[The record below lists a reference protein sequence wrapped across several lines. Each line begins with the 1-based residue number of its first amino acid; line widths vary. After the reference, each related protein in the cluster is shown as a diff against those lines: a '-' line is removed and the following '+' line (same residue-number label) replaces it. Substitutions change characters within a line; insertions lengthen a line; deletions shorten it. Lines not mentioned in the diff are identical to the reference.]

1 MKIISTKIEWYRDLQ
16 ARYCWFCFLTDYC
29 RLLVS
34 YNAGFFFILVGSSGR
49 DFPLARCDV
58 TFIFIFL
65 FFIFYY
71 YYYLFILFST
81 QVVEYLFRRPT
92 FICLHS
98 LLLLFYADQLV
109 IIRLVSV
116 WKGDK
121 FCFYVVLKVYFI

>member
-1 MKIISTKIEWYRDLQ
+1 M
-16 ARYCWFCFLTDYC
+16 
-29 RLLVS
+29 S
-34 YNAGFFFILVGSSGR
+34 YNAGFFFNLVGSSGR

-58 TFIFIFL
+58 TFILFL
-65 FFIFYY
+65 FIYFIY
-71 YYYLFILFST
+71 LFST